1 MTIQGGINLKKLL
14 KLVKGNR
21 LLYVAAIASIA
32 ISTFIAMLEPM
43 VIKTTI
49 DSIIGNTPLNA
60 SPFIEK
66 IIGFFGGKGV
76 LSRNLWICSLFLITL
91 TVIRGVFLF
100 LRGKLAAKAA
110 ENIAKNIRVKLYD
123 HIQNLPYGYHVNSES
138 GDLIQRC
145 TSDVDTIRRF
155 FAVQL
160 VDIGR
165 AVFIVTFALIMML
178 SLNKKMTVIA
188 MVIVPF
194 IFIFSYVFFK
204 KIKHNF
210 EKADAQEGVL
220 TSVLQENLSGVR
232 VVKAFGRQSF
242 EIEKYEKQNR
252 KYRDL
257 NFNLVKLLSN
267 YWSISDLLCMT
278 QIGLV
283 LIAGIYYANKGEI
296 SLGTLVVFNTYEGML
311 LWPVRQLGRIL
322 SDMGK
327 MTVSLKRITNILE
340 TPVEQEYGKSLK
352 PDIKGEVTFE
362 NVSFKYDK
370 DTKILENLSF
380 SVKKGETIAIVGP
393 TGSGKSS
400 LVHLLLRLY
409 DYDSG
414 SIKIDGIELKDI
426 ERKWVRNNIGIV
438 LQEPFLYARTIKE
451 NIMISKLD
459 SSDREIES
467 AATSA
472 AVHEVISSFEKGY
485 DTVVGEK
492 GVTLSGG
499 QRQRVAI
506 ARTLIKNMPI
516 LIFDDSLS
524 AVDAETDRV
533 IREELKKKSKD
544 NTTFI
549 ISHRI
554 STVMDADKII
564 VLNQG
569 KIEDMGNHKELIS
582 KDGIYKRIW
591 DIQNSLDAFSED
603 EEEALNE

>member
-1 MTIQGGINLKKLL
+1 MKKLL

-91 TVIRGVFLF
+91 TIIRGVFLF

-123 HIQNLPYGYHVNSES
+123 HIQNLPYGYYVNSES

-362 NVSFKYDK
+362 NVSFKYEK

-380 SVKKGETIAIVGP
+380 TVKKGETIAIVGP

-533 IREELKKKSKD
+533 IREELKKKSTD

>member
-1 MTIQGGINLKKLL
+1 MKKLL

-21 LLYVAAIASIA
+21 LLYVAAIVSIA
-32 ISTFIAMLEPM
+32 MSTFLAMLEPM

-49 DSIIGNTPLNA
+49 DSIIGNTPLNV

-66 IIGFFGGKGV
+66 IIKFLGGKGV
-76 LSRNLWICSLFLITL
+76 ISRNLWICSLCLVAL

-100 LRGKLAAKAA
+100 LRGKLASRAA
-110 ENIAKNIRVKLYD
+110 ENIAKNIRVRLYD

-188 MVIVPF
+188 MIIVPF

-210 EKADAQEGVL
+210 EKADTQEGVL

-232 VVKAFGRQSF
+232 VVKAFGRQNF

-257 NFNLVKLLSN
+257 NFNLIKLLSN
-267 YWSISDLLCMT
+267 YWSISDLLCMS

-327 MTVSLKRITNILE
+327 MTVSLKRITSILE
-340 TPVEQEYGKSLK
+340 TPVEQEYGKALK

-362 NVSFKYDK
+362 NVSFKYEK

-414 SIKIDGIELKDI
+414 AIKIDGIELKDI
-426 ERKWVRNNIGIV
+426 ERKWIRNNIGIV

-451 NIMISKLD
+451 NIMIAKLD
-459 SSDREIES
+459 SSDSEIES

-533 IREELKKKSKD
+533 IREELKKKSTD

-569 KIEDMGNHKELIS
+569 KIESMGTHKDLIS

-603 EEEALNE
+603 EKKAANE

>member
-1 MTIQGGINLKKLL
+1 MKKLL

-91 TVIRGVFLF
+91 TIIRGVFLF

-362 NVSFKYDK
+362 NVSFKYEK

-380 SVKKGETIAIVGP
+380 TVKKGETIAIVGP

-533 IREELKKKSKD
+533 IREELKKKSTD

-603 EEEALNE
+603 EEEVLNE